1 MTKTKS
7 YRKTSKKHY
16 RRTGTGKTGT
26 KTNFLKNIGKTGKRV
41 LPVVNKG
48 LQTVGTTVK
57 KAAPIVE
64 KGISNIYDTLATGF
78 DKVQNTI
85 TKSKRYRKSKRS
97 SNKRSR
103 RN

>member
-16 RRTGTGKTGT
+16 RRTGT

-57 KAAPIVE
+57 KAAPVVE

-97 SNKRSR
+97 NKRSR